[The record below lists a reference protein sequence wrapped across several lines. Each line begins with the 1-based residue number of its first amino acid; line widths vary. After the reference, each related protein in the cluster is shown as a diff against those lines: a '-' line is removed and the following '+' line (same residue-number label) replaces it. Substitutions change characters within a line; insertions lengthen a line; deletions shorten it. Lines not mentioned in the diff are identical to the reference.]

1 MNIAVGL
8 MLPDTLHASLVEETK
23 ERGALN
29 VSETCRAILGQ
40 WDVNKR
46 KEKYGSEVAPLE

>member
-1 MNIAVGL
+1 
-8 MLPDTLHASLVEETK
+8 MLFETLHASLVEETK